1 VVYLSAMRALLSSL
15 TAMSLAAC
23 AGPSDGDV
31 GTTVAPIVGGTLAP
45 DDAAVVLLAAYPS
58 DRSVLA
64 TCTASVISDTVL
76 LTAAHCVD
84 HPGWLYGMFPG
95 ADAAAYPTLA
105 ALEPH
110 LSPVSAVHMHPNY
123 ARMAPFTADIAVAIL
138 AQPTTIAPLPVHRA
152 ALTSALVGQPARI
165 VGYGQ
170 AMVGVPSSTRR
181 QAATVVAGF
190 DPDDTVRV
198 GDPQHV
204 TCLGDSGGPALV
216 IEGGV
221 ETVIG
226 VDSYADNGSCDQPAH
241 FRRTNVYA
249 PFIDTYVP
257 PAAGPDAG
265 PVTPGADAGT
275 GGGDDSGGCAVGV
288 GRGGR
293 GGWAVV
299 GLAGLVGLV
308 SRRRRRR

>member
-1 VVYLSAMRALLSSL
+1 MRALLSSL
-15 TAMSLAAC
+15 TLISLAAC
-23 AGPSDGDV
+23 AGSSDGDV
-31 GTTVAPIVGGTLAP
+31 GTTVAPIVGGTPAP

-110 LSPVSAVHMHPNY
+110 LLPVSAVHMHPSY
-123 ARMAPFTADIAVAIL
+123 DRAAPFTADIAVAIL
-138 AQPTTIAPLPVHRA
+138 AQPTAIAPLPVHRA

-170 AMVGVPSSTRR
+170 AVVGTPSSTRR

-190 DPDDTVRV
+190 DADDTVRV

-226 VDSYADNGSCDQPAH
+226 VDSYADNSACDQPAH
-241 FRRTNVYA
+241 FRRTDVYA
-249 PFIDTYVP
+249 PFVDTYAP
-257 PAAGPDAG
+257 LAAGPDAG
-265 PVTPGADAGT
+265 PVTPGLDAGMSD
-275 GGGDDSGGCAVGV
+275 GDDSGGCAA
-288 GRGGR
+288 GGGG
-293 GGWAVV
+293 GGWALV
-299 GLAGLVGLV
+299 GLVGLV
-308 SRRRRRR
+308 GLARRRRR

>member
-1 VVYLSAMRALLSSL
+1 M
-15 TAMSLAAC
+15 AMSLVAC

-31 GTTVAPIVGGTLAP
+31 GTTAAPIVGGTLAP

-64 TCTASVISDTVL
+64 TCTASVIADDVL

-110 LSPVSAVHMHPNY
+110 LVAVSAVHMHPAY
-123 ARMAPFTADIAVAIL
+123 DRAAPFTADIAVAIL
-138 AQPTTIAPLPVHRA
+138 AQPTTIAPLPVRRA
-152 ALTSALVGQPARI
+152 PITAALVGQPARI

-170 AMVGVPSSTRR
+170 ATVGVPSSTRR
-181 QAATVVAGF
+181 QAMTVVAGL

-198 GDPQHV
+198 GDAQHV

-216 IEGGV
+216 REGGV

-226 VDSYADNGSCDQPAH
+226 VDSYADNGNCDLPAH
-241 FRRTNVYA
+241 FRRTDAYVG
-249 PFIDTYVP
+249 FIDTYAGAP
-257 PAAGPDAG
+257 MGPDAG
-265 PVTPGADAGT
+265 SVGPGQDAGT
-275 GGGDDSGGCAVGV
+275 GGGDDSGGCAA
-288 GRGGR
+288 GGGG
-293 GGWAVV
+293 GGWALV
-299 GLAGLVGLV
+299 GLVGLV
-308 SRRRRRR
+308 GLVAGRRRRCR